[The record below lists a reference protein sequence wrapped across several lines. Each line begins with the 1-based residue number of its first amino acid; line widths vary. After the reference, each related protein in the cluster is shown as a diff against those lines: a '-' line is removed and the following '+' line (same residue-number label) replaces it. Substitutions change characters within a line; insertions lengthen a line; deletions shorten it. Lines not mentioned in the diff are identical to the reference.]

1 MKWKRIT
8 AAVLSAGLCAA
19 SLGGIQGFAQEE
31 SSAAMGRY
39 LETSLEVPVQSV
51 MDLVRM
57 EDGTLRLAGNYEEE
71 RTGNL
76 SSGFL
81 TAGTE
86 AGPGSW
92 PPPFRR
98 V

>member
-1 MKWKRIT
+1 MEENHSSGLKRGT
-8 AAVLSAGLCAA
+8 LRGQPWRNTGLCPGGE
-19 SLGGIQGFAQEE
+19 LGRHGKI
-31 SSAAMGRY
+31 S
-39 LETSLEVPVQSV
+39 ETSLEVPVQSV

-86 AGPGSW
+86 ARPGSW